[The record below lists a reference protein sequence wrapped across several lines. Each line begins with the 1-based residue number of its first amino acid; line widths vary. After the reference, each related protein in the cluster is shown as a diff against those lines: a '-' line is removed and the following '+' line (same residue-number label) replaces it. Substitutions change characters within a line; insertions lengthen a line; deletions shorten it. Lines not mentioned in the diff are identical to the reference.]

1 MASGP
6 EPCRGCGQSFCT
18 QPTELCER
26 QTMHNEMARLR
37 ARVAELEATTPQDAI
52 DDMQGRVDAAMRR
65 AEVAEKERDE
75 ARTAVVVATAKPATA
90 LANVPTTTPTLSRG
104 EMINRRAF
112 LGSQIVSM
120 RERIP
125 LLEKTAKKAPPK
137 TLTSEWDK
145 VRAAKQQLETSRQ
158 QLAEMEREHAEL
170 SRVWLY
176 NVQWGV
182 EMEYIEMPPH
192 EWYPHSRLAWTGRT
206 RTVYHMGV
214 TLGG

>member
-1 MASGP
+1 MASGS
-6 EPCRGCGQSFCT
+6 EPCVGCGRQFCT

-26 QTMHNEMARLR
+26 QTMLNEMARLR
-37 ARVAELEATTPQDAI
+37 ARVAELESTTPQDAV
-52 DDMQGRVDAAMRR
+52 DDMQNRVDAAMRR
-65 AEVAEKERDE
+65 AEAAEKEL
-75 ARTAVVVATAKPATA
+75 AAASAKPASA
-90 LANVPTTTPTLSRG
+90 PIAVSASPASPPTLSRG

-145 VRAAKQQLETSRQ
+145 VRAAKQQLETSKR

-182 EMEYIEMPPH
+182 EMEYIELPPH

-206 RTVYHMGV
+206 RTVYRMGV
-214 TLGG
+214 SLGG